1 MSFVVRHFD
10 HGGTLGSNLNAMR
23 RRLAISLD
31 MAAEST
37 RIQRRYLEAL
47 EQDAHDQLPEAI
59 YTKNFIKT
67 YVKFLGGDVGYFIK
81 RYEEERQ
88 TCDLLV
94 NPIRLPRQKVGWTK
108 FMAPHRLITI
118 GLISMLLIAV
128 FVYLGLQ
135 LQAVRTPPNISLHQP
150 AEGIITDQ
158 ARVPVSGQIETGAE
172 VWIND
177 QKVLPD
183 SQGIFQ
189 TEVNLERGV
198 NIITIEASER
208 YSKKQTIYRTVVFE
222 SGE

>member
-1 MSFVVRHFD
+1 MSFVVRHFED
-10 HGGTLGSNLNAMR
+10 GGTLGSDLNAMR

-31 MAAEST
+31 MAAKAT
-37 RIQRRYLEAL
+37 RIQRRYLDAL
-47 EQDAHDQLPEAI
+47 EKDAHDKLPEAI

-67 YVKFLGGDVGYFIK
+67 YVRFLGGDVGYFIK

-94 NPIRLPRQKVGWTK
+94 NPMRLPRQKVGWTK
-108 FMAPHRLITI
+108 FLAPNKLITI
-118 GLISMLLIAV
+118 GFIGLLFVAVLI
-128 FVYLGLQ
+128 YLGLQ
-135 LQAVRTPPNISLHQP
+135 IQAVRTPPDIFINEP

-158 ARVPVSGQIETGAE
+158 ARIAVSGQIETGTE
-172 VWIND
+172 VWVNE

-183 SQGIFQ
+183 SLGVFQ
-189 TEVNLERGV
+189 TIVNLERGV
-198 NIITIEASER
+198 NIISIEASER